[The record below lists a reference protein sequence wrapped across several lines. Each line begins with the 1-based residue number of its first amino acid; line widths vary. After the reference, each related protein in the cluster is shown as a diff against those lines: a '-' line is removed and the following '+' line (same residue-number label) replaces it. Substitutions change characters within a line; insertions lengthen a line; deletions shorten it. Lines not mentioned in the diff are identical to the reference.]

1 MEMNEKN
8 SNYCFLWALEMK
20 ALREFF
26 EYICAVIILFEI
38 NSKLILWTLAALTAK
53 ELNIKREKASS
64 QTCLTACSNSSACFS
79 LVYIMDMEEL
89 YRKEI

>member
-20 ALREFF
+20 TLREFF

-38 NSKLILWTLAALTAK
+38 NSQLILWTLATL
-53 ELNIKREKASS
+53 SS
-64 QTCLTACSNSSACFS
+64 CQGT
-79 LVYIMDMEEL
+79 
-89 YRKEI
+89 

>member
-38 NSKLILWTLAALTAK
+38 NSKLILWTLAAL
-53 ELNIKREKASS
+53 
-64 QTCLTACSNSSACFS
+64 SNCQ
-79 LVYIMDMEEL
+79 
-89 YRKEI
+89 RT